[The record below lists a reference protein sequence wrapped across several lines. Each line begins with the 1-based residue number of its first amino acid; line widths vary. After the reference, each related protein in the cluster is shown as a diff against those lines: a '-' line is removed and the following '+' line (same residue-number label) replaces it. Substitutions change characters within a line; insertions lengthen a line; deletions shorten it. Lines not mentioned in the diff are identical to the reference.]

1 MHIDIGTI
9 IRQRRIVLG
18 ITQEDLSDMSGVGLR
33 TIIKIERGYAN
44 PSLEILQ
51 RIADVLGMEV
61 TLQIKT
67 SPSV

>member
-9 IRQRRIVLG
+9 IKQRRTALN

-33 TIIKIERGYAN
+33 TIIKIERGNAN

-67 SPSV
+67 LPTV